1 MLDLKTQRGDDDTLT
16 AEYAEALGRWMPSQN
31 HEVPALTKV
40 MHKAGGFF
48 LSDCRTTDLL
58 KWHAAIEEHNEE
70 ASKHEV
76 GKGWT
81 TCFEKTM
88 GPIFGE
94 KHVFPGPTSLLQ
106 LVERPAAEKHE
117 ERLASI
123 GNYVTTATLIEAS
136 GVEQYIKALKQGI
149 LAKVVGYD
157 PARPLS
163 VGPAGQ
169 LARIMYN
176 FSRWFLRA
184 SGVVQQAK
192 SGNLVSSLWTSGLSV
207 IEAMFPVVPKSF
219 DTFLKIEVDQP
230 AYRYYATV
238 ARTRMRNIRGT
249 AGQSKYSLIY
259 YSTADYN
266 STAIQGLLAAGMKN
280 IMLDTGLSD
289 VLSIAAPIAA
299 AAEEQA
305 AAEQQATPTAG
316 TGACNPL
323 ASARTQFG
331 GISSSRLNE
340 QFQLRHAVQLQVRPP
355 AGQSPAAVATAVGD
369 EAVPLE
375 PPDAEAAEFA
385 KKAARA
391 EQRRLRAKEAKERK
405 AASEAAKAASE
416 AASELASEPP
426 AKKTK
431 KGTACPNPLVNPLAS
446 LNAMDYDES
455 ELSKTHSEVEGDL
468 NVGDLLGAHFK
479 TDSSAGNWYLGTV
492 TEVKVH
498 SRPTDGSLQWADAN
512 FFDGSSWIPINPLQR
527 GMTWAKL
534 QVK

>member
-1 MLDLKTQRGDDDTLT
+1 
-16 AEYAEALGRWMPSQN
+16 
-31 HEVPALTKV
+31 
-40 MHKAGGFF
+40 
-48 LSDCRTTDLL
+48 
-58 KWHAAIEEHNEE
+58 
-70 ASKHEV
+70 
-76 GKGWT
+76 
-81 TCFEKTM
+81 
-88 GPIFGE
+88 
-94 KHVFPGPTSLLQ
+94 
-106 LVERPAAEKHE
+106 
-117 ERLASI
+117 
-123 GNYVTTATLIEAS
+123 
-136 GVEQYIKALKQGI
+136 
-149 LAKVVGYD
+149 
-157 PARPLS
+157 
-163 VGPAGQ
+163 
-169 LARIMYN
+169 
-176 FSRWFLRA
+176 
-184 SGVVQQAK
+184 
-192 SGNLVSSLWTSGLSV
+192 
-207 IEAMFPVVPKSF
+207 
-219 DTFLKIEVDQP
+219 
-230 AYRYYATV
+230 
-238 ARTRMRNIRGT
+238 MRNIRGT

-331 GISSSRLNE
+331 GISSSRLND
-340 QFQLRHAVQLQVRPP
+340 QFRLRHAVQLQLRPP

-416 AASELASEPP
+416 AASEPASEPP